1 MITTKGSRDVKLG
14 PTERVRRMVRRRGLV
29 RPRDL
34 EKAGLPTSVLYRLR
48 DRGEVE
54 QVGPGLFRH
63 PDAASTEKHT
73 YAEAAKLVPAGVVC
87 LLSALAFHEIGTQ
100 LPHEVWLSLRAHSKR
115 PAVAAVPLRIV
126 WFSGDA
132 FTEGVGTHTVEGVAV
147 RVYSPAKTIADLFK
161 FRNKVGLD
169 VAVEALRDAW
179 SRRLVTMDEVLRFA
193 MVCRVEKV
201 IRPYLEA
208 ITA

>member
-1 MITTKGSRDVKLG
+1 
-14 PTERVRRMVRRRGLV
+14 MVQRRGLV

-34 EKAGLPTSVLYRLR
+34 ENAGLPTSVLYRLR
-48 DRGEVE
+48 DQGEVE
-54 QVGPGLFRH
+54 QIGPGLFRH
-63 PDAASTEKHT
+63 PDAAITEKHT
-73 YAEAAKLVPAGVVC
+73 YAEAAKLVPGGVVC

-100 LPHEVWLSLRAHSKR
+100 VPHEVWLALRAHSKR
-115 PAVAAVPLRIV
+115 PTGTTVPLRIV

-132 FTEGVGTHTVEGVAV
+132 FKKGAEMHTVEGVKV

-179 SRRLVTMDEVLRFA
+179 SRRLVTMEELLRFA
-193 MVCRVEKV
+193 RICRVEKV

>member
-1 MITTKGSRDVKLG
+1 MKGG
-14 PTERVRRMVRRRGLV
+14 PTERVRRMVQRRGLV

-48 DRGEVE
+48 DQGEVE

-63 PDAASTEKHT
+63 PNAAITEKHT

-100 LPHEVWLSLRAHSKR
+100 VPHEVWLALRAHSKR
-115 PAVAAVPLRIV
+115 PTGTAVPLRIV

-132 FTEGVGTHTVEGVAV
+132 FKEGVETHTVEGMKV
-147 RVYSPAKTIADLFK
+147 RVYSPAKTVADLFK

-179 SRRLVTMDEVLRFA
+179 SRRLVTMEEVLRFA
-193 MVCRVEKV
+193 KVCRVEKV

>member
-1 MITTKGSRDVKLG
+1 MKHG

-34 EKAGLPTSVLYRLR
+34 ERAGLPTVVLYRLR
-48 DRGEVE
+48 DQGELE

-63 PDAASTEKHT
+63 PDAAITERHT
-73 YAEAAKLVPAGVVC
+73 YAEAAKLVPGGVVC

-100 LPHEVWLSLRAHSKR
+100 MPHEVWLALRAHAKR
-115 PAVAAVPLRIV
+115 PTASAVPLRIV

-132 FTEGVGTHTVEGVAV
+132 FTEGVETHTVEGVEV
-147 RVYSPAKTIADLFK
+147 SVYSLAKTIADLFK
-161 FRNKVGLD
+161 FRNKVGAD

-179 SRRLVTMDEVLRFA
+179 ARRLVTMEEILRFA
-193 MVCRVEKV
+193 KVCRVEKV
-201 IRPYLEA
+201 MRPYLES
-208 ITA
+208 IIS

>member
-1 MITTKGSRDVKLG
+1 MKLG
-14 PTERVRRMVRRRGLV
+14 PTERVRRMFRRRGLV

-48 DRGEVE
+48 DQGEVE

-63 PDAASTEKHT
+63 PGAATTEKHT
-73 YAEAAKLVPAGVVC
+73 YAEAAKLVPAGAVC

-100 LPHEVWLSLRAHSKR
+100 MPHEVWLALRAHSKR
-115 PAVAAVPLRIV
+115 PTVTAVPLRIV
-126 WFSGDA
+126 WFSGEA
-132 FTEGVGTHTVEGVAV
+132 FTEGVETHTVEGVRV

-161 FRNKVGLD
+161 FRNKVGID

-179 SRRLVTMDEVLRFA
+179 SRRIVTMEEIIHFA
-193 MVCRVEKV
+193 KVCRVEKV

-208 ITA
+208 IIA

>member
-1 MITTKGSRDVKLG
+1 
-14 PTERVRRMVRRRGLV
+14 MVQRRGLV

-34 EKAGLPTSVLYRLR
+34 EKVGLPTAVLYRLR

-54 QVGPGLFRH
+54 QVGRGLFRH
-63 PDAASTEKHT
+63 PDALITEKHT

-87 LLSALAFHEIGTQ
+87 LLSAVAFHEIGTQ
-100 LPHEVWLSLRAHSKR
+100 MPHEVWLALRAHSKR
-115 PAVAAVPLRIV
+115 PTVTAVPLRVV

-132 FTEGVGTHTVEGVAV
+132 FTEGVETRVVEGVKV

-161 FRNKVGLD
+161 FRNKLGVD

-179 SRRLVTMDEVLRFA
+179 SRRLVTMEEMLRFA
-193 MVCRVEKV
+193 EVCRVDKV
-201 IRPYLEA
+201 MRPYLES
-208 ITA
+208 IIS